1 MTNNLIKILSTR
13 PLAETVMEN
22 ARAKDFEID
31 IASFIETN
39 NTIDQITGRKI
50 SQYASKEI
58 AVVFTSMNAAE
69 AVIDCLNA
77 LGAEPEW
84 TIYTL
89 GGVTQKILE
98 DALTGSEIFGDAINA
113 AQIAKTIIENEEE
126 EVVFFCGNQ
135 RRDELPSLLKREE
148 IKVDEVVVYETIETP
163 VKIKKEYSGILFFSP
178 SAVKSFF
185 KANTVDSNTVLFAI
199 GTTTADEL
207 KKHSNNKVLIGSQPN
222 KEFLAEQAMQY
233 LLKANQAD

>member
-1 MTNNLIKILSTR
+1 
-13 PLAETVMEN
+13 MEN
-22 ARAKDFEID
+22 ARAKAIEID
-31 IASFIETN
+31 TASFIETN
-39 NTIDQITGRKI
+39 NIIDAATGRKI
-50 SQYASKEI
+50 GKYASQEI

-84 TIYTL
+84 TVYTL

-98 DALTGSEIFGDAINA
+98 DALEGSEIFGDAINA
-113 AQIAKTIIENEEE
+113 TQIARTVIENEEE

-135 RRDELPSLLKREE
+135 RRDELPTLLKKEE
-148 IKVDEVVVYETIETP
+148 IKVDEVVVYETIVATH
-163 VKIKKEYSGILFFSP
+163 
-178 SAVKSFF
+178 
-185 KANTVDSNTVLFAI
+185 TVLFAI

-207 KKHSNNKVLIGSQPN
+207 KKHSNNKVLVGSQPN

-233 LLKANQAD
+233 LLKASQADS